1 MKSVSRKGFLV
12 RGTTT
17 QEVAISMEDAFW
29 VLERGLGFTD
39 AYSLGVRDGKLV
51 RAEDMSH
58 HGSPEYA
65 FTELSNNPKWACI
78 FRPSESKETVGV
90 SPPSREKQ
98 VQVHGRES
106 TGVLFG
112 KKWQRNASQSAP
124 PRVIYSDWNPFLLRM
139 ESSPS
144 MRIL

>member
-17 QEVAISMEDAFW
+17 QEV
-29 VLERGLGFTD
+29 ERGLGFTD

-65 FTELSNNPKWACI
+65 FTELSNNPKWAEL
-78 FRPSESKETVGV
+78 FRAFQRL
-90 SPPSREKQ
+90 REYKCFS
-98 VQVHGRES
+98 VNWKIMS
-106 TGVLFG
+106 TATPAR
-112 KKWQRNASQSAP
+112 QRMP
-124 PRVIYSDWNPFLLRM
+124 
-139 ESSPS
+139 
-144 MRIL
+144 

>member
-65 FTELSNNPKWACI
+65 FTELSNNPKWAEL
-78 FRPSESKETVGV
+78 FRAFQRLREYKCFSVNWKIMSNPWAAGPCRRVTSARGKTTDPS
-90 SPPSREKQ
+90 PCR
-98 VQVHGRES
+98 
-106 TGVLFG
+106 
-112 KKWQRNASQSAP
+112 
-124 PRVIYSDWNPFLLRM
+124 
-139 ESSPS
+139 
-144 MRIL
+144 